1 MAMFGGVALIGPM
14 LIMTLQPSLNTS
26 LITVSIATFLFV
38 ASDSAGKDVLAT
50 TAAAVLVVLV
60 GTNMTP
66 ASSS

>member
-1 MAMFGGVALIGPM
+1 MAMFGGAALIGPM
-14 LIMTLQPSLNTS
+14 LIMTLHPSLNTS
-26 LITVSIATFLFV
+26 LITVSMATFLFV
-38 ASDSAGKDVLAT
+38 VSDSAGKDVLAT